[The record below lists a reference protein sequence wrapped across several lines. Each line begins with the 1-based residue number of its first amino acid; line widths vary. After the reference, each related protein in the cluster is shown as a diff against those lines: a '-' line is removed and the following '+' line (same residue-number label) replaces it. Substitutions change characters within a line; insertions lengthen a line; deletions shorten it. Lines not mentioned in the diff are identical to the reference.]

1 MRNGC
6 WISNLV
12 VLLLCFT
19 RLCVAALSA
28 NNFCDNREALY
39 GVFDGDRNVEV
50 PYLLQCTMSDILA
63 EELQKTKNEEEYMIN
78 TFIVMQRWVLDL
90 KHFFFFY
97 LVCAHWAAC
106 SFSGW
111 LCRSSLATKTG
122 REGGKGGGKK
132 KVVSATFVFFHC
144 LFCGYC
150 LLFLWDVRRKT
161 PTLSHPPKQKGY
173 PTSKLLNV
181 WLAVFLFSVLWFRMC
196 CSQDRAWISW
206 SSFRFPNYYCVQS
219 LGWFFLFLS
228 VPSQVI

>member
-12 VLLLCFT
+12 VVLLCFT

-90 KHFFFFY
+90 KHFFF
-97 LVCAHWAAC
+97 LPCVC
-106 SFSGW
+106 
-111 LCRSSLATKTG
+111 SLGSLFLFRLIVSLFTCHKNW
-122 REGGKGGGKK
+122 EGGRKGGRQKK
-132 KVVSATFVFFHC
+132 KVVSGTFVSFHC

-181 WLAVFLFSVLWFRMC
+181 WQAVFLFSVLWLWMC
-196 CSQDRAWISW
+196 CNQDRAWISW
-206 SSFRFPNYYCVQS
+206 SSFRFPNYYFLQS